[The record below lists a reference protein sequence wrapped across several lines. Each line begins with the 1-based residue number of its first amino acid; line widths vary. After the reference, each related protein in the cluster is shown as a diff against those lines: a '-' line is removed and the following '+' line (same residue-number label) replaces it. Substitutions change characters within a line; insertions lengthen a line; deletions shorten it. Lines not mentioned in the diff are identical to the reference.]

1 MMTVG
6 EAANGAGRL
15 LNPWRAR
22 VGAGRSETA
31 PPSCSWFFGLSS
43 RRRVRASRGLDKP
56 AGVMQPAE
64 DRRAH
69 DLRAVRQAMPV
80 GLGLDGQAFRL
91 WCAKNESGRF
101 GRLDGGRD

>member
-22 VGAGRSETA
+22 VEAGCSETA

-43 RRRVRASRGLDKP
+43 GRRVRASRGLDKP
-56 AGVMQPAE
+56 AGVMQSPE
-64 DRRAH
+64 YGRADDTH
-69 DLRAVRQAMPV
+69 PPGKR
-80 GLGLDGQAFRL
+80 
-91 WCAKNESGRF
+91 C
-101 GRLDGGRD
+101 